1 MNDNALR
8 IILARLSEN
17 STWRGIVLILTAI
30 GAVTN
35 PAHGEAIVQAGL
47 LIAGMLAAIMPD
59 QIKRKPVEPPHDD
72 GTASDGNA

>member
-17 STWRGIVLILTAI
+17 STWRGIVLILTAL

-35 PAHGEAIVQAGL
+35 PEHGEAIVQAGL

-59 QIKRKPVEPPHDD
+59 QIKRKTPEPPHDD
-72 GTASDGNA
+72 GTASDDNA